1 MSSQLSVCLLT
12 RDEERN
18 IERAIRS
25 VAGVADEVVVADAGS
40 TDRTAE
46 IARGLGADV
55 VPFSWDDDFSAG
67 RNFALGHAKGDWVL
81 WLNPD
86 EELSASA
93 SDEVRSLLDGDR
105 RDFGHAVRVQSIPR
119 ADRPDQFSETN
130 DLRLFRR
137 EPGVRYVGRLH
148 PGLAPELAKALEAE
162 GRQVG
167 ASGVVIRHHAYM
179 SALDESK
186 LRWAVR
192 LLERELADRPDQ
204 LHYQVEYGRSLLMLE
219 DPRGHE
225 VMAAA
230 IGRIMP
236 ALGDPAPPGP
246 DVQVLLEYA
255 LTTPPPANRGRIP
268 AELAADLVRRWFP
281 GSPPLLWAMAESSFR
296 AGRFDAAAAFL
307 ERLLHLGAGGTYDRS
322 RPFDPRIVGPWAL
335 LNLGHCRRAL
345 GSPEEARACY
355 RPLLDDPDFA
365 AQAARSIE
373 EVDAATGAGR
383 AGA

>member
-12 RDEERN
+12 RDEGRN

-25 VAGVADEVVVADAGS
+25 VAGVADEMVVVDTGS

-46 IARGLGADV
+46 IARGLGAEV
-55 VPFSWDDDFSAG
+55 VPFSWDDDFSEG
-67 RNFALGHAKGDWVL
+67 RNFALRQARGDWVL

-86 EELSASA
+86 EELSPASG
-93 SDEVRSLLDGDR
+93 DEVRSLLDGDR
-105 RDFGHAVRVQSIPR
+105 QTFGHLVRVRSIPR
-119 ADRPDQFSETN
+119 AERPDQFSETT
-130 DLRLFRR
+130 DLRLFRKGP
-137 EPGVRYVGRLH
+137 EVRYVGRLH
-148 PGLAPELAKALEAE
+148 PGLGPELARALEAE
-162 GRQVG
+162 GRQVR

-179 SALDESK
+179 SILDEPK
-186 LRWAVR
+186 LRWAAR

-204 LHYQVEYGRSLLMLE
+204 LHYQVEYGRTLLMLK
-219 DPRGHE
+219 DARGHE

-230 IGRIMP
+230 IERIMP

-255 LTTPPPANRGRIP
+255 LTTPPPANRGRIS

-281 GSPPLLWAMAESSFR
+281 NSPPLLWALAERCFR
-296 AGRFDAAAAFL
+296 DRRIDASAAFL

-345 GSPEEARACY
+345 GWAEEARGCY
-355 RPLLDDPDFA
+355 RQLLEDPDFA
-365 AQAARSIE
+365 GQAARALRE
-373 EVDAATGAGR
+373 LDAASGA
-383 AGA
+383 